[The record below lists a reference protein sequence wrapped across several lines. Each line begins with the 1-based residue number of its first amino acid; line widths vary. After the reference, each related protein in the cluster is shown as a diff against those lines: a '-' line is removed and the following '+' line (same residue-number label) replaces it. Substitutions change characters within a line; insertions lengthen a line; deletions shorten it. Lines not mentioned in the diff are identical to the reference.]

1 MVDTVV
7 MTRKDLKVTLVIQTA
22 ELTAV
27 SRLIRRTSSRWLY
40 ERE

>member
-1 MVDTVV
+1 MVDKMV

-22 ELTAV
+22 KLTAV
-27 SRLIRRTSSRWLY
+27 SRLIRRTPSRWLY